1 MCRGCLCRT
10 LCWLICLFRALNA
23 SKCFTCFVQ
32 ARGGL
37 STSLPCGQDLAGV
50 WGPLAAE
57 QQRQRLRAS
66 GGGVPGHASVD
77 DLALSRAGAAA
88 GGRKRVSFSLPNS
101 PRRGAA
107 DLSAPAP
114 HASRQ
119 PPPLNLAGL
128 AGRLQVQP
136 PRGSAEGGA
145 NNSNQHGSA
154 GGGVGGS
161 SAAQYLP
168 QLSPV
173 LEALLGNVPTPL
185 PHGVALAQPAD
196 GADLADDDLAD
207 MAGYSRWAFAGGWA
221 VGVAVV
227 AVVECRAVTQVRPG
241 GQVEQLSLS
250 PMQ

>member
-1 MCRGCLCRT
+1 MLALLC
-10 LCWLICLFRALNA
+10 
-23 SKCFTCFVQ
+23 VQ

-37 STSLPCGQDLAGV
+37 SASLPCGQDLAGV

-66 GGGVPGHASVD
+66 GGSAAGHASVD
-77 DLALSRAGAAA
+77 DLALPRAGAAA

-107 DLSAPAP
+107 DLSAPGTAT
-114 HASRQ
+114 HVSRQ

-136 PRGSAEGGA
+136 PRGSAEGGT
-145 NNSNQHGSA
+145 NNSTNHSSA
-154 GGGVGGS
+154 GGGIGGGVAVS

-173 LEALLGNVPTPL
+173 LEALLGSVPTPL
-185 PHGVALAQPAD
+185 PPGVALAQPA
-196 GADLADDDLAD
+196 GRASLAAGDLAD
-207 MAGYSRWAFAGGWA
+207 MAGYSRWVFAGGWA
-221 VGVAVV
+221 A
-227 AVVECRAVTQVRPG
+227 
-241 GQVEQLSLS
+241 LWW
-250 PMQ
+250 